1 MPQFKQLIDEAADW
15 GIRELFL
22 TGGEP
27 FLLPDLPE
35 RIRYGAERFPT
46 TVLTNAMLFRGTR
59 LAALESLVGVPVTF
73 QVSLDGPDPAGHD
86 RIRGEG
92 SFDRAVEGVRT
103 LQRLGFTVFISTTV
117 TTNETCEHQT
127 RAFVASL
134 GIPESAHFLR
144 PLAKRGFSPDGLE
157 LTAADLQPEVT
168 VSKDGVF
175 WHPLA
180 CDDDFLVTRRVFPLA
195 DALEEVHRRY
205 HTVLESGALPRPFK

>member
-1 MPQFKQLIDEAADW
+1 MPHFRQLLDEATDC

-46 TVLTNAMLFRGTR
+46 TVLTNATLFRGTR

-73 QVSLDGPDPAGHD
+73 QVSLDGHRPEAHDP
-86 RIRGEG
+86 IRGDG
-92 SFDRAVEGVRT
+92 SFDRAVDGIRT
-103 LQRLGFTVFISTTV
+103 LQRLGFAVLVSTTV
-117 TTNETCEHQT
+117 TANQTCEDQT
-127 RAFVASL
+127 RAFVATL
-134 GIPESAHFLR
+134 GIPESAHFFR
-144 PLAKRGFSPDGLE
+144 PLARRGFSQGGLE

-180 CDDDFLVTRRVFPLA
+180 CEDDFLVTRRVFPLA